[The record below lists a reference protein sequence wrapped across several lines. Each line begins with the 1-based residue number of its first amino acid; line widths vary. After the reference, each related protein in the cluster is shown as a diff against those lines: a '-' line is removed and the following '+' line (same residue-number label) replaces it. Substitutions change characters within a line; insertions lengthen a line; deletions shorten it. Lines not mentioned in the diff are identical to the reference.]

1 MKPSLRQKKNSKQN
15 LVFSLV
21 EFNIGATLCYVYAV
35 RTEIE
40 CCKKFFLSRDTRTL
54 QHIRGSL
61 ASDLCRRDMSM
72 LKIASTSFSFL
83 HFSRS
88 HITVCAYFQKLTHQ
102 SFSTKQLPSRKKPS
116 GNICNY
122 SEKKFAEV
130 RTSFFNNQS
139 VR

>member
-1 MKPSLRQKKNSKQN
+1 MFRICSANGDRWLQK
-15 LVFSLV
+15 V
-21 EFNIGATLCYVYAV
+21 
-35 RTEIE
+35 
-40 CCKKFFLSRDTRTL
+40 FLSRDTRAL
-54 QHIRGSL
+54 QYIRVSL

-72 LKIASTSFSFL
+72 LKTASTSFSFL
-83 HFSRS
+83 HFSGS
-88 HITVCAYFQKLTHQ
+88 HIIVCAYFQKLTHQ

-130 RTSFFNNQS
+130 RISFFNNQS